1 MQSTRVLALLRSDP
15 CKQTYL
21 LLMNFLLG
29 AGVSAAFVMMLSVS
43 HAHLPAKE
51 ITGFDTAQNKAMG
64 WSITDDGVMG
74 GLSKGRVSF
83 SSGVMKFQGTLS
95 LRNNGGFSTVRSKRI
110 KLDLS
115 DHSGLKL
122 RVKGDGRSY
131 QVRLGTDAR
140 YRGMEV
146 TFMAEFKTKKGKWME
161 VNVPFSAFKA
171 GFRGRSLPDVTL
183 DTAKIRRMGILLGD
197 KKEGPFEVSVDWL
210 KAN

>member
-1 MQSTRVLALLRSDP
+1 MKSSVKGAVLAAL
-15 CKQTYL
+15 
-21 LLMNFLLG
+21 
-29 AGVSAAFVMMLSVS
+29 VIMLPVS
-43 HAHLPAKE
+43 HAHLPGTE
-51 ITGFDTAQNKAMG
+51 ITGFEPEQNKAMG

-83 SSGVMKFQGTLS
+83 SDGVMKFQGTLS
-95 LRNNGGFSTVRSKRI
+95 LRNNGGFSTVRSKRM

-115 DHSGLKL
+115 DSTGLKL

-146 TFMAEFKTKKGKWME
+146 TFMAEIKTKKGKWME
-161 VNVPFSAFKA
+161 VDVPFSAFKA
-171 GFRGRSLPDVTL
+171 GFRGRSLPEVTL

-197 KKEGPFEVSVDWL
+197 KKEGPFEMSVDWL
-210 KAN
+210 KAY